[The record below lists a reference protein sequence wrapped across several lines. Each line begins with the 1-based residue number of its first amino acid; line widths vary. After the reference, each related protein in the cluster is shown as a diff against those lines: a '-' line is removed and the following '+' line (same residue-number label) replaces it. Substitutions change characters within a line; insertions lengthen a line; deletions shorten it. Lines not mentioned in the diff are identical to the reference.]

1 MMNSSK
7 QFKDMCIFTETKIT
21 EFIKRISSL
30 TNIKSRTGI
39 EYIVLSV
46 SKERIHIKR
55 LSTENTADLDTH
67 ALYRAYITENSNTLK
82 TLKNTTIKKN
92 TVFLWLNR
100 QLGPYSMQCTET
112 SKINRPTEHINC
124 FNR

>member
-1 MMNSSK
+1 MNSSK
-7 QFKDMCIFTETKIT
+7 QFKDMCIFTE
-21 EFIKRISSL
+21 EFIKRISHL
-30 TNIKSRTGI
+30 TDIKSRTGI

-82 TLKNTTIKKN
+82 TLKNATIRKKYGL
-92 TVFLWLNR
+92 FMAQSPAWAILNAMYR
-100 QLGPYSMQCTET
+100 DEQKQSANKT
-112 SKINRPTEHINC
+112 H
-124 FNR
+124 